1 METPP
6 ISRAIKRAATLM
18 GRQTHAMSQEV
29 WGEGFTFRQAQIIRF
44 LRENSPKGD
53 LFQRDIEEEFSIR
66 RPTATGILKLMEK
79 NGFLRRESVPYDQR
93 LKKLVLTDKAAAL
106 DARCAAKLAEMD
118 RRLTQ
123 GIPREDLEKTVR
135 TLDLVCQNLV
145 NGQKCP

>member
-6 ISRAIKRAATLM
+6 IGRIIKTTATLM

-29 WGEGFTFRQAQIIRF
+29 WGEGFTFRQAQIIHF
-44 LRENSPKGD
+44 LRENAPKGD

-106 DARCAAKLAEMD
+106 DALCAMKIMEME
-118 RRLTQ
+118 RRLTR
-123 GIPREDLEKTVR
+123 GIPPEDLEKTVR
-135 TLDLVCQNLV
+135 TLERICQNLV
-145 NGQKCP
+145 DQQKTH